1 MRGPQDE
8 HEAGVNDDLTQV
20 MGTRDK
26 VKQRSM
32 WNRVSVGALDLQVGK
47 YFMRLE
53 FQIPGGQE
61 HESEQPAVEGQGEA
75 REARD
80 GGTGEPRGLADI
92 AGGGAE
98 VVSVANN
105 VVSDVHGG
113 VAWLVY
119 NQALVEAPEHLEAEE
134 GQH

>member
-20 MGTRDK
+20 VGTRDK

-32 WNRVSVGALDLQVGK
+32 WNRVSVGALDLQVSK
-47 YFMRLE
+47 YFMSHEL
-53 FQIPGGQE
+53 QIPSGQE
-61 HESEQPAVEGQGEA
+61 HKSEDPAVEGQGEGGKA
-75 REARD
+75 GD

-92 AGGGAE
+92 ACGGAE

-105 VVSDVHGG
+105 VVSNVHG
-113 VAWLVY
+113 
-119 NQALVEAPEHLEAEE
+119 
-134 GQH
+134 